1 MPFSFSAQIQGHSE
15 WNVSLR
21 EKNTFLEVKYL
32 KEEFIDAHRGSR
44 RRHSAPEISFI
55 PEFQINR
62 RHSAPEVSQD
72 HGHESSL
79 LFCKSLDG
87 GSRYSSE
94 ASTIEPPI
102 METCGA
108 WSSESSTC
116 TEENI
121 KKTRVRPCKGKRARH
136 ARFLMRLMKQMES
149 DPENFDFD
157 GISWPPSLSEDNNTK
172 QKVIAKLE
180 EHKSCVEDRL
190 LSTVKDGPR
199 TQNTV
204 VLSLATLFQF

>member
-1 MPFSFSAQIQGHSE
+1 MPFSFSAQIEGHSE

-32 KEEFIDAHRGSR
+32 KDEFIDVHRGSR

-55 PEFQINR
+55 PEIEINR
-62 RHSAPEVSQD
+62 RHSAPEVSQED
-72 HGHESSL
+72 GDKSSL

-87 GSRYSSE
+87 DSQYSSE
-94 ASTIEPPI
+94 ASTIEPLN

-116 TEENI
+116 TEQKI
-121 KKTRVRPCKGKRARH
+121 KKARVRPCKGKRARH
-136 ARFLMRLMKQMES
+136 AKFLIRLMNQIES

-157 GISWPPSLSEDNNTK
+157 GISWPPSLSEDDNTR

-180 EHKSCVEDRL
+180 AHKSCVEDRL
-190 LSTVKDGPR
+190 VSTVKDGLR

-204 VLSLATLFQF
+204 VLSLATLFEF